1 MRHQFDQNGAYFSH
15 LEPSENTDG
24 MQSGQQTMDTDM
36 PEQTEDDMPHK
47 IKEATTVD
55 NHVAVDMP
63 PENSM
68 EDVTMVDNGDGVA
81 NGNPSP

>member
-1 MRHQFDQNGAYFSH
+1 MRHQFDQNGPYLSH

-36 PEQTEDDMPHK
+36 PEQTE
-47 IKEATTVD
+47 EATTVD

>member
-15 LEPSENTDG
+15 LEPSANTDWV
-24 MQSGQQTMDTDM
+24 QSGQQTMDTDM
-36 PEQTEDDMPHK
+36 PEQTE
-47 IKEATTVD
+47 EATTVD

>member
-15 LEPSENTDG
+15 LEPSANTDWV
-24 MQSGQQTMDTDM
+24 QSGQQTMDTDM

-55 NHVAVDMP
+55 NVTGYNNV
-63 PENSM
+63 
-68 EDVTMVDNGDGVA
+68 EDVTMVDNSDGVA